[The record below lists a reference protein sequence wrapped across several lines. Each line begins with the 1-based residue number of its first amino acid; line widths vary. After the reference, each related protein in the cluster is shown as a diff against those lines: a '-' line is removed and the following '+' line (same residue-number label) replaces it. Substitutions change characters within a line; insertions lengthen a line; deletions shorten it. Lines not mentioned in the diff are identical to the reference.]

1 MKATPRRG
9 FSLLEVI
16 LATGILLGASIVLAE
31 LAGIGSRQATA
42 ARDLAQAQLL
52 CQTRLN
58 EIVAGIEPL
67 ASVQDTPLA
76 DARGWLCSVETE
88 PAARPNMTLVR
99 VTVSQEEGVRG
110 RPKNF
115 SLERWILRHGETAA
129 ADAGNSDS
137 SQTPSQLPMQ
147 PMQSGADAGAE
158 R

>member
-1 MKATPRRG
+1 
-9 FSLLEVI
+9 LLEVI

-76 DARGWLCSVETE
+76 DAPGWICSIETE

-110 RPKNF
+110 RPKMF
-115 SLERWILRHGETAA
+115 SLERWILRRGENAT

-147 PMQSGADAGAE
+147 SPASPMQSGSDAGAE